1 MQPPPPPSPVQP
13 AGPARTGSRL
23 LGIVGVILGL
33 AGLVAGVAAWFRAGP
48 PREAAVPAYSEQQV
62 IDAKT
67 AVCEAYEKGLRSLH
81 VAGGKKADPADWL
94 PVAVNTRL
102 AETAMGSYL
111 VNVLDLNPA
120 TPRELRG
127 LMQQLAVNYQEMA
140 VIQLSDA
147 PTSDFEANGR
157 VADEII
163 PKIDPMC
170 Q

>member
-67 AVCEAYEKGLRSLH
+67 AVCEAYTKGMRSIH
-81 VAGGKKADPADWL
+81 AVGSKSPEPADWF
-94 PVAVNTRL
+94 PIAINTRL
-102 AETAMGSYL
+102 AEFAVGTYL
-111 VNVLDLNPA
+111 IETSNENPA
-120 TPRELRG
+120 APPELQEQLRRLG
-127 LMQQLAVNYQEMA
+127 QAYRDVALVQLADGSDHEYSASKEA
-140 VIQLSDA
+140 VES
-147 PTSDFEANGR
+147 T
-157 VADEII
+157 V
-163 PKIDPMC
+163 PKIRQTC